1 MPKTTPDPS
10 DDPKTAKA
18 VVPTPVTP
26 PAAPQTDGPTADAT
40 NRADAP
46 APSAPGRTTERRP
59 GPARRFVVRL
69 LRIVVASAVIGGLAA
84 TVYVGW
90 PIIAER
96 YLAPVQTNT
105 TDLGALRARI
115 EALEQ
120 QVGEMTAAD
129 ATVDARLEDHQRLLA
144 MLDAADAAA
153 QDEGRAQVR
162 VLKAMELMSRARLF
176 LFQSNYGLAEQDVRA
191 ARDILRPLAG
201 GTAFVDGAA
210 IGVAVDR
217 LERTMA
223 ALPDFPVAARDDL
236 DIAWLAMLGQVPPAA
251 TAAPTS
257 SPGQTPQPSGSDSA
271 PSASP

>member
-1 MPKTTPDPS
+1 
-10 DDPKTAKA
+10 
-18 VVPTPVTP
+18 
-26 PAAPQTDGPTADAT
+26 
-40 NRADAP
+40 
-46 APSAPGRTTERRP
+46 
-59 GPARRFVVRL
+59 
-69 LRIVVASAVIGGLAA
+69 VASAVIGGLAA

-120 QVGEMTAAD
+120 QVGEMAAAD
-129 ATVDARLEDHQRLLA
+129 VTVDARLEDHQRLLA

-251 TAAPTS
+251 TAAPAS
-257 SPGQTPQPSGSDSA
+257 SPRQTPQPTGSDSA